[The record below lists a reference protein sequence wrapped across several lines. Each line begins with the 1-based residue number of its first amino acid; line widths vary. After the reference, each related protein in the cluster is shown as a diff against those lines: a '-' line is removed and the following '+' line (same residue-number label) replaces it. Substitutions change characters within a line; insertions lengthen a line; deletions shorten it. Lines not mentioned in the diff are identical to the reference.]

1 MCRWAAEDVSPV
13 SHAAFLEVDVAT
25 GYFLSQPESNKAVR
39 KAQAQD
45 MPMLI
50 DVKATPSAM
59 YWQFTHVSTVPY
71 STTLDFNYVKYF
83 ILLSTY
89 HYNYNKFILGHCILH
104 ILLSPYDLLV
114 T

>member
-1 MCRWAAEDVSPV
+1 MMLIMCVCMCVSRWAAEDVSPV

-39 KAQAQD
+39 KAQAED

-59 YWQFTHVSTVPY
+59 YWQFTHVRIRVY
-71 STTLDFNYVKYF
+71 STTLGFNY
-83 ILLSTY
+83 ILY
-89 HYNYNKFILGHCILH
+89 
-104 ILLSPYDLLV
+104 
-114 T
+114 